1 MSFTQNGGIALSS
14 AGDVLLATKQIP
26 LTVVA
31 LDRSTG
37 NWQQVLIQPD
47 SGKQPKWL
55 YGFDGLT
62 VVANA
67 VSGQVRRYSLS
78 N

>member
-1 MSFTQNGGIALSS
+1 MSFIQNGGIALSS

-47 SGKQPKWL
+47 SGKRPKRI

-62 VVANA
+62 LVTNA
-67 VSGQVRRYSLS
+67 ISNQVRRYSWS